1 MRRAVHAARAARRLQ
16 VRPASFNA
24 ALAAMDAIETSERL
38 RVAALV
44 GGLRSW
50 AKAQGIVYDDDELQK
65 LSRPASPNP
74 HRARERRGED
84 NLGRSYEAFVRDV
97 LRGSLPSE
105 EDFSRVLRTG
115 AELLRSPCQRLNVR
129 ES

>member
-1 MRRAVHAARAARRLQ
+1 MALRSMLRTTSVLRRLGRRQ
-16 VRPASFNA
+16 ASFNA

-65 LSRPASPNP
+65 LSRPGHYGPVS
-74 HRARERRGED
+74 
-84 NLGRSYEAFVRDV
+84 V
-97 LRGSLPSE
+97 
-105 EDFSRVLRTG
+105 
-115 AELLRSPCQRLNVR
+115 
-129 ES
+129 

>member
-1 MRRAVHAARAARRLQ
+1 M
-16 VRPASFNA
+16 
-24 ALAAMDAIETSERL
+24 
-38 RVAALV
+38 AALV

-74 HRARERRGED
+74 RSARERRGED

-115 AELLRSPCQRLNVR
+115 AELLRSEPVVKELNVR
-129 ES
+129 ESADPLSATSTAH